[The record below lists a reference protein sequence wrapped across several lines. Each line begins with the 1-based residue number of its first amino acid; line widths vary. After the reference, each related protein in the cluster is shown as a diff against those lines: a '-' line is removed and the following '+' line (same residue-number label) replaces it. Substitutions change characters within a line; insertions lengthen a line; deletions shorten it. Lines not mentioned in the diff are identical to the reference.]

1 MTTDIQSPHAADPLF
16 MRWFGWLMTTI
27 AVSAFLAM
35 TTATLLGVAARY
47 LGLRGLEW
55 TFEISGILF
64 LWTTFAGVVVAE
76 LRRENVAFTVLIQ
89 GLGRKGLRVVGLI
102 GAVLT
107 LWLAFE
113 MLRSGIAFA
122 GRSGMNP
129 TPLLRLPR
137 LVQIAPLILFAVGIA
152 LIIMVRIVQDFTAS
166 RTR

>member
-1 MTTDIQSPHAADPLF
+1 MRTEVQTPDAADPLF
-16 MRWFGWLMTTI
+16 LRWFGWLMTAI
-27 AVSAFLAM
+27 AASAFIAM
-35 TTATLLGVAARY
+35 TATTLLGVAARY

-89 GLGRKGLRVVGLI
+89 RLGRKGLRIVSLI

-113 MLRSGIAFA
+113 LLRSGIAFA

-137 LVQIAPLILFAVGIA
+137 LVQIAPVILFAAGIT
-152 LIIMVRIVQDFTAS
+152 LIIIVRIVQDFTVG